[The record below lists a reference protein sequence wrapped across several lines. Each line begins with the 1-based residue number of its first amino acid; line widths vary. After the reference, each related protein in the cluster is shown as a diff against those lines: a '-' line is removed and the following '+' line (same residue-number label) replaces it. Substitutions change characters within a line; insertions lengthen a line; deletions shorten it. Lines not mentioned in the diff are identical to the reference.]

1 MTHSD
6 RRGANLFYA
15 ALEKGDAE
23 ALVSYNRG
31 HKQLVEEVLVP
42 LMQAF

>member
-6 RRGANLFYA
+6 RRGAKLFYA

-23 ALVSYNRG
+23 ALVGTTAATSRW
-31 HKQLVEEVLVP
+31 
-42 LMQAF
+42 